1 MSANFAH
8 HESKT
13 GRLADSAPSETRR
26 PRRQPELSLQLK
38 RQVFRATSLW
48 MCTFLTLTGSS
59 KISQKV
65 GVAQLP
71 APRCTRSKRRVAPGP
86 GLLKLL

>member
-65 GVAQLP
+65 GYAAACPQMHEVVT
-71 APRCTRSKRRVAPGP
+71 TRRAPGRE
-86 GLLKLL
+86 LKLL